1 MNLKNEIKTWLV
13 ANQITGYHIELIT
26 GRSRTGYYNA
36 LTRSRA
42 FLHGFHCG
50 LTESKIDQ
58 EIIKTF
64 HHRENHTFQTAA
76 KLGTLVREFATT
88 GIKLTVPVEYL
99 VYEFGVDIS
108 QVASAY
114 AALQNKE
121 IELAQLEEDRRY
133 MEEVSGNDVIPELLS
148 SYADVT
154 IKRDEVKISF
164 HLLEYTFEVPFN
176 LVLDI
181 LPEMIKKFSKS

>member
-50 LTESKIDQ
+50 LTGSKIDQ

-76 KLGTLVREFATT
+76 KLGSLVREFATT
-88 GIKLTVPVEYL
+88 GIKLIVPVEYL

-108 QVASAY
+108 QVADAY

-121 IELAQLEEDRRY
+121 MGFAQQELDRRY

-148 SYADVT
+148 SFADVT
-154 IKRDEVKISF
+154 IKKDVIQILP
-164 HLLEYTFEVPFN
+164 HLLPYWIEKPTEFF
-176 LVLDI
+176 LDI
-181 LPEMIKKFSKS
+181 LPEMIKKFKKI